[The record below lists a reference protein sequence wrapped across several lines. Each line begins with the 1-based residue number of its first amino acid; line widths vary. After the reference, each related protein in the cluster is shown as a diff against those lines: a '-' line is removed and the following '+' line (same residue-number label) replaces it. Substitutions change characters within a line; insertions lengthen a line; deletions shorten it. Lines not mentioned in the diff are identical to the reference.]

1 MSHAASALPK
11 LGVLGG
17 MGPLATVDFMHK
29 VIDATPAHRD
39 QEHIP
44 VIVHSVPQIPDRSTA
59 FLSGSDAPWDYLL
72 AGLRVLET
80 AGADV
85 IAIPCNT
92 AHLWHGRLAALAHV
106 PVLHIGKA
114 ACNAID
120 RRIDHVRRVGLLAT
134 SATLKARIYHNEL
147 ERAGIEAVMP
157 CASSQETLVMAGINA
172 VKAGQLE
179 QGRMLLRGAA
189 EALADRQVDALLL
202 ACTEIPVALAGLT
215 FGAPVLDATDMLAR
229 ECVAW
234 WQRALA
240 YSPSI
245 THTHE

>member
-1 MSHAASALPK
+1 MSHTASAFPK

-59 FLSGSDAPWDYLL
+59 FLTGSDAPWDYLL
-72 AGLRVLET
+72 AGLRVLEN
-80 AGADV
+80 AGADA

-92 AHLWHGRLAALAHV
+92 AHLWHGRLAAASRV
-106 PVLHIGKA
+106 PVLHIGQA
-114 ACNAID
+114 ACNAIC
-120 RRIDHVRRVGLLAT
+120 RRADPVTRIGLLAT
-134 SATLKARIYHNEL
+134 SATLQARIYDSEL
-147 ERAGIEAVMP
+147 ERAGIEVVTP
-157 CASSQETLVMAGINA
+157 CASSQETQVMKGINA

-179 QGRMLLRGAA
+179 QGRMLLCGAA
-189 EALADRQVDALLL
+189 EALADSQVDALLL

-215 FGAPVLDATDMLAR
+215 FGAAVFDATDMLAR

-234 WQRALA
+234 WQRALDH
-240 YSPSI
+240 SPSI
-245 THTHE
+245 THAHE